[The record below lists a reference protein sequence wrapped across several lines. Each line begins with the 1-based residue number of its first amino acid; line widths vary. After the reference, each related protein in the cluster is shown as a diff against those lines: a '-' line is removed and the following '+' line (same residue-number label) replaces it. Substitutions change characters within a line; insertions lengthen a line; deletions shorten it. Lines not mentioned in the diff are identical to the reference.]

1 MGSIEINYDKYPQ
14 LKIFE
19 THGVEWSGSRGVEFY
34 GYCPFSDKPD
44 KFYVNSKTWLW
55 DSKTAGMSGNI
66 SKFLEDITE
75 EYKSSLDD
83 PQRDQ
88 LSRHRKLP
96 TSTFATWDVGWTG
109 SHVAIPVRDIDGHYV
124 DIRLYDLKKRQMRST
139 GGCHVG
145 LLGAHLL
152 KAKLNEPV
160 YVSEGEWDG
169 MAMAWLLK
177 KNKAPGIVVAVPG
190 AGIFKKEWIKWFAGR
205 RVHALYDHDEP
216 GRKGEQTLA
225 TRIGSVTKAMTYAH
239 WPEELPDG
247 FDVRDWIV
255 YGIRKGTLDLC
266 LERLHKL
273 FQKKPRRTGVT
284 QVTDSGQ
291 KIRLVGKAN
300 VEMERPDVVPTLAD
314 VHRIY
319 QKWLHLPNTDAV
331 DVMLATAL
339 SQRMDG
345 PPVWLFL
352 VSPPGGAKTI
362 TMEGLVTYPSSYS
375 TSSLT
380 AHALISGANWQ
391 GQADPS
397 LIPRLDGKV
406 LLIKDFT
413 TVLNLRDDEKEQ
425 IFGILRDAYDGTCG
439 KIFGNGVERTY
450 KSRFTIIAG
459 VTPKI
464 YELGSRHAALG
475 ERFLKFSMGDNL
487 NHHEEDAIISR
498 AIDNVDRDQEM
509 KNELMSV
516 ASPFLQFGFE
526 DLETPNLDSVTHN
539 RIIKLAQFGAR
550 LRGTV
555 SRDNYN
561 GDMMTGRPFAEVGS
575 RLGIQLAKL
584 ARALAVIRGKSAVG
598 IDEYILVKKVM
609 LDTISQRSED
619 IVRTMFHHAAHRN
632 GNGATRLSLT
642 AAEIAE
648 RTRYPMTTVR
658 RIMDD
663 LNLLNVIERNGSA
676 GSGFKHT
683 WALSPYVTKAIH
695 ESGVYEHVNPRRI
708 FIKQPRHD

>member
-1 MGSIEINYDKYPQ
+1 MRSVELDYDKYPQ
-14 LKIFE
+14 LRIFE
-19 THGVEWSGSRGVEFY
+19 THGVEFAGARGDEFY
-34 GYCPFSDKPD
+34 GVCPFTGKED

-66 SKFLEDITE
+66 SKFLQEVSD
-75 EYKSSLDD
+75 EYKTNLTDGLR
-83 PQRDQ
+83 QQ
-88 LSRHRKLP
+88 LSHHRKLP
-96 TSTFATWDVGWTG
+96 TSVFGTWDVGWNG
-109 SHVAIPVRDIDGHYV
+109 SHITIPIRDIDGRYV
-124 DIRLYDLKKRQMRST
+124 DIRMYDLKKRQMRST
-139 GGCHVG
+139 AGCHVG
-145 LLGAHLL
+145 LLGAHAL
-152 KAKLNEPV
+152 KTRLTEPV
-160 YVSEGEWDG
+160 YVCEGEWDA
-169 MAMAWLLK
+169 MALAWLLK
-177 KNKAPGIVVAVPG
+177 KNDADGIVVGVPG
-190 AGIFKKEWIKWFAGR
+190 AGIFKKEWIKWFASR

-216 GRKGEQTLA
+216 GRKGEQMLSTRLNSVVKALA
-225 TRIGSVTKAMTYAH
+225 FAH
-239 WPEELPDG
+239 WPEELPTG
-247 FDVRDWIV
+247 FDVRDWIIH
-255 YGIRKGTLDLC
+255 GIRRRALSGC
-266 LERLHKL
+266 LIKLQKL
-273 FQKKPRRTGVT
+273 FHQKPRRAGNTHTT
-284 QVTDSGQ
+284 QSG
-291 KIRLVGKAN
+291 KIIRLIGKSA
-300 VEMERPDVVPTLAD
+300 VVHERPDAIPTLDD

-352 VSPPGGAKTI
+352 VGPPGGAKTI
-362 TMEGLVTYPSSYS
+362 TMAGLSAYDQSYS

-397 LIPRLDGKV
+397 LIPRLDGKILV
-406 LLIKDFT
+406 IKDFT

-450 KSRFTIIAG
+450 KSRFTIIAA

-475 ERFLKFSMGDNL
+475 ERFLKFRMGDNL
-487 NHHEEDAIISR
+487 DHHEEDKIISR
-498 AIDNVDRDQEM
+498 AIDNVDQDQQM
-509 KNELMSV
+509 KDELTGV

-526 DLETPNLDSVTHN
+526 NLESPDLDSKLHQ

-550 LRGTV
+550 LRGNV
-555 SRDNYN
+555 SRDTYN
-561 GDMMTGRPFAEVGS
+561 GEMMTGRPFAEVGS

-584 ARALAVIRGKSAVG
+584 ARALAIIRSKSTVG
-598 IDEYILVKKVM
+598 ASEYALVKKVM

-619 IVRTMFHHAAHRN
+619 VVRVLYQRDMSKNGHR
-632 GNGATRLSLT
+632 TSLT

-648 RTRYPMTTVR
+648 HTRYPMTTVR
-658 RIMDD
+658 RLMDD
-663 LNLLNVIERNGSA
+663 LNLLNVIQRNGAS

-683 WALSPYVTKAIH
+683 WTLSAYVTKTIK
-695 ESGVYEHVNPRRI
+695 ESGVYEDPTSMPRRI
-708 FIKQPRHD
+708 IIRQKRTD